1 MGKRPVVEADG
12 KSDRGLATPGEM
24 PDVRELVIAHHAALY
39 RYAFRL
45 AGNTCDAEDLTQQ
58 TFLVAQER
66 LHQVRDVGKIEAWL
80 FAVLRNC
87 YFRGCR
93 KPRTVLATNLEI
105 SLEAIPAPLT
115 LEQIDRQTL
124 QAALDELPDTFRV
137 VVLMFY
143 FEGCSYKEIASQLEI
158 PIGTV
163 MSRLSRAKA
172 HLRRRLSGWEE
183 PLPALPDS
191 AGSSPLAARKDTKR
205 LDHRTIGQ

>member
-1 MGKRPVVEADG
+1 MGKRPSVEADG
-12 KSDRGLATPGEM
+12 KPARGSATPR
-24 PDVRELVIAHHAALY
+24 DVPELRQLVVAHHEALY
-39 RYAFRL
+39 RYAYRL

-58 TFLVAQER
+58 TFLVAQQR
-66 LHQVRDVGKIEAWL
+66 LHQVRDPDKVEAWL

-87 YFRGCR
+87 YFKGCR

-105 SLEAIPAPLT
+105 SLEAIPAPLG
-115 LEQIDRQTL
+115 LAQIDRQTL
-124 QAALDELPDTFRV
+124 QAALDELPDAFRIV
-137 VVLMFY
+137 ILMFY

-163 MSRLSRAKA
+163 MSRLARAKA

-183 PLPALPDS
+183 QVAAI
-191 AGSSPLAARKDTKR
+191 AGPGAGSPLATRRDTER

>member
-12 KSDRGLATPGEM
+12 KPARGVATPGEM
-24 PDVRELVIAHHAALY
+24 PDVRALVIAHHAALY

-66 LHQVRDVGKIEAWL
+66 LHQVRDAGKIKAWL

-143 FEGCSYKEIASQLEI
+143 FEGCSYKEMASQLEI